1 MKAKITK
8 GKNFK
13 TIINYVFSPGEK
25 NKKDR
30 ADWIGGTLGSN
41 SPQEIIKDF
50 DTVQRLRPHIEKPS
64 WHCSLTLPE
73 GEYLSDGEWEDIV
86 EDFMEKMEF
95 SKLTPYT
102 IVRHNDT
109 EFDHVHVI
117 ASRVPMTGPVW
128 TGRNDVY
135 KAIAATQ
142 ELEKEYNLTQTP
154 GYRKR
159 ESARETY
166 RERKKAERTGVTPPR
181 IQLQELID
189 RAVADKPT
197 APQLAQRL
205 EDKGVIVRANLAST
219 GRMNGFSFEL
229 DGLAFKG
236 SSLGKAYSWSGLQK
250 RGITYEP
257 ETDAAGLERYRLPV
271 EERPPRQ
278 EDGTLPEI
286 SRSTQ
291 TVQTS
296 LLTENEPNIATA
308 DTEET
313 SPQTEKM
320 LKALE
325 GYYQSQINKNDETV
339 ESRAK
344 EDLGNFSQP
353 ETAQK
358 AYDLTD
364 TDTTELSSVKEAL
377 ETTLEEMEKITEA
390 LSATIDRDNRDNYT
404 QGKSRVRAEEF
415 SSLTAPPI
423 EDTAQ
428 KEETEVAPEITTPE
442 ATQPPVDKCVYSKA
456 LATETSPETTQPPT
470 DKCALSEIPQ
480 EQNQQQEW
488 VESLVPDLAQLL
500 VDARTHQLE
509 GKHRTLTWDKEQ
521 QRLTLRENETQEI
534 VLDAKWKEGR
544 WQDNGS
550 NLTAAFFEQI
560 KQALDIHNSE
570 RERELQKQRSL
581 GGFELE

>member
-30 ADWIGGTLGSN
+30 ADWIGGTLSSDNAQGL
-41 SPQEIIKDF
+41 IKDF

-86 EDFMEKMEF
+86 SDFMEKMEF

-135 KAIAATQ
+135 RAIAATQ

-154 GYRKR
+154 GYKKR

-189 RAVADKPT
+189 SAVVDKPT
-197 APQLAQRL
+197 APQFAQRL

-219 GRMNGFSFEL
+219 GKMNGFSFEL

-257 ETDAAGLERYRLPV
+257 DTDAAGLERYKLPV
-271 EERPPRQ
+271 AERPPHTD
-278 EDGTLPEI
+278 ETVPSV

-291 TVQTS
+291 TV
-296 LLTENEPNIATA
+296 EPSPEL
-308 DTEET
+308 EE
-313 SPQTEKM
+313 
-320 LKALE
+320 
-325 GYYQSQINKNDETV
+325 
-339 ESRAK
+339 
-344 EDLGNFSQP
+344 
-353 ETAQK
+353 
-358 AYDLTD
+358 D
-364 TDTTELSSVKEAL
+364 TDSIEAARL
-377 ETTLEEMEKITEA
+377 EAAINAVSEIFNQ
-390 LSATIDRDNRDNYT
+390 SIN
-404 QGKSRVRAEEF
+404 QGKSRALSEEF
-415 SSLTAPPI
+415 SSESSLKI
-423 EDTAQ
+423 EDSAQ
-428 KEETEVAPEITTPE
+428 QNSTEATPE
-442 ATQPPVDKCVYSKA
+442 ATQPAVEPNA
-456 LATETSPETTQPPT
+456 LSQALPTEATPEIPPT
-470 DKCALSEIPQ
+470 PAVPSALYEALPQ
-480 EQNQQQEW
+480 EVGQQQQW
-488 VESLVPDLAQLL
+488 VESLCPKLVGLL
-500 VDARTHQLE
+500 NSEGEVEVKGRRRTIA
-509 GKHRTLTWDKEQ
+509 WDEQQ
-521 QRLTLRENETQEI
+521 QRLTVRKNKSQEV
-534 VLDAKWKEGR
+534 VLEAEWDEDEERWK
-544 WQDNGS
+544 DNGS
-550 NLTAAFFEQI
+550 SLTADDFE
-560 KQALDIHNSE
+560 DISRGLEKWLVE
-570 RERELQKQRSL
+570 RERERERQQQRSN
-581 GGFELE
+581 GGFELG

>member
-1 MKAKITK
+1 M
-8 GKNFK
+8 
-13 TIINYVFSPGEK
+13 
-25 NKKDR
+25 
-30 ADWIGGTLGSN
+30 
-41 SPQEIIKDF
+41 
-50 DTVQRLRPHIEKPS
+50 QRLRPHIEKPS

-73 GEYLSDGEWEDIV
+73 GEYLSDADWSDVV

-154 GYRKR
+154 GYKKR

-189 RAVADKPT
+189 EALAEPSGSYIADKPT

-205 EDKGVIVRANLAST
+205 EDKGVIVRANVAST

-250 RGITYEP
+250 RGVRYDV
-257 ETDAAGLERYRLPV
+257 ETDAVELERYKLPV
-271 EERPPRQ
+271 TERPPRTD
-278 EDGTLPEI
+278 ETLPETF
-286 SRSTQ
+286 SSTQ

-296 LLTENEPNIATA
+296 PLTGNDPNIATA

-325 GYYQSQINKNDETV
+325 GYYKSQINKNDETV
-339 ESRAK
+339 ESRPK

-390 LSATIDRDNRDNYT
+390 MRVTIDRGNRDNYT

-428 KEETEVAPEITTPE
+428 KEDTEVAPEITTSE
-442 ATQPPVDKCVYSKA
+442 ATQPPVDKCAYSKA
-456 LATETSPETTQPPT
+456 LATEASPETTQLPT
-470 DKCALSEIPQ
+470 EPTALSEIPQ
-480 EQNQQQEW
+480 EPNQQQEW

-500 VDARTHQLE
+500 IDARTHQLE
-509 GKHRTLTWDKEQ
+509 GERRMLTWDKEQ

-534 VLDAKWKEGR
+534 VLDAKWRERR

-570 RERELQKQRSL
+570 RERELHRQRSL
-581 GGFELE
+581 GGFELD